1 MDGFV
6 LRHDGAFV
14 TARSAA
20 ARQSMDGFALCHDGF
35 FVTARSAAMR
45 QSMTATTTQS
55 EQNPG
60 SR

>member
-6 LRHDGAFV
+6 LRHDGA
-14 TARSAA
+14 
-20 ARQSMDGFALCHDGF
+20 